1 MNVSVFPTGQQMF
14 LYNVRRKIAKVLK
27 LQIREQ
33 GFLQI
38 LNSVK
43 KLLENIQSIIG
54 IKQVICN
61 KYDEETFQSLTWD
74 LPKKQS
80 GFF

>member
-61 KYDEETFQSLTWD
+61 KYDEETFQSLT
-74 LPKKQS
+74 
-80 GFF
+80 